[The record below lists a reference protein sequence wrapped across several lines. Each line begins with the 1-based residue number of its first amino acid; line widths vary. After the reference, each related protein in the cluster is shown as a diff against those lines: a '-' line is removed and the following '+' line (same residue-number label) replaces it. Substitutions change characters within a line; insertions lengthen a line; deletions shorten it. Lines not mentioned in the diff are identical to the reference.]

1 MENKMKKLLIIG
13 IVLVLAS
20 TSQAGLYRW
29 VDDNG
34 KVHFSDKV
42 PVAAS
47 KKSHTKLNKSGGIT
61 GQVDPAAKQKNLD
74 RIEARRI
81 EKEQLAEI
89 RRIKAQ
95 AQAVV
100 QRRDD
105 NLLSTYENE
114 DELVRFFMSKIKKV
128 EGNSKILEAQ
138 NAVLNRKVVRLET
151 KAIETDDE
159 STLKTI
165 SKKIVNLNNTLGQYK
180 QAMQENDKQLLQLS
194 DNYQADLSRYRELTQ

>member
-1 MENKMKKLLIIG
+1 MKKLLIIS
-13 IVLVLAS
+13 IALVLAS
-20 TSQAGLYRW
+20 SAQAGLYRW

-47 KKSHTKLNKSGGIT
+47 KKSHTKLNKSGDIT
-61 GQVDPAAKQKNLD
+61 GQVDPEAKQRKLD
-74 RIEARRI
+74 LVLARKK

-100 QRRDD
+100 QKRDD
-105 NLLSTYENE
+105 DLLYTYENE
-114 DELVRFFMSKIKKV
+114 DELVRFFMSKIRMV

-138 NAVLNRKVVRLET
+138 NEVLNKKVVRLET
-151 KAIETDDE
+151 QATDTE
-159 STLKTI
+159 HEPTLKNI
-165 SKKIVNLNNTLGQYK
+165 AKKIVNINKTLGQYK
-180 QAMQENDKQLLQLS
+180 YAMQENDKQLLQLS
-194 DNYQADLSRYRELTQ
+194 ENYQADLSRYKELTK